1 MEYFKILNFEREP
14 FSNSPDPE
22 AFFQSRQHVGCLQKL
37 ELSIRMRRGLNVVIG
52 DIGTGKTT
60 LCRQLIRTTADDE
73 KIEPHLILDPNFS
86 SDSEFLHTVVSMF
99 LGRKPEA
106 AESDWQLKELIK
118 QYLFSRGVDEQKT
131 ILLIIDEGQKIPEFC
146 MEILRE
152 FLNYET
158 NDFKL
163 LQIVIFAQKEFS
175 AKVQAHKNFAD
186 RISLYHTLSPLSFQE
201 TRAMIRFRL
210 DMASADGMGSAL
222 FSLPAYW
229 VVYRATRGYPRKI
242 INLCHRI
249 TLTMIIQNR
258 NRAGFWLA
266 LSCVKR
272 VFPEQVKRRRLV
284 RTGALVAVLVLFL
297 FLGLGPERFF
307 SLAFFQQNKQPLPL
321 SSENVVVKEQLP
333 DEKQAR
339 VLFSE
344 ATKSAVPVVT
354 ASSLDDVAAPKR
366 ATGEKQEIAAA
377 IASPMTGA
385 QAGIYNLQQPA
396 LLGSVAVSEQETLS
410 RMIYLVYGPLSSFT
424 EQHMETLLRAN
435 PHILDPD
442 VLSSGDTIKFPLM
455 HVPGEVIHPDRW
467 RIKLADWNVL
477 TEAYNAMVGY
487 SHLDPK
493 ARLVPTYDRLGE
505 VRFVIILREEF
516 SDKESAGKALKMLP
530 PEVEKGAKV
539 IPGSE
544 LGQSLFQIA
553 GKREALEQ

>member
-1 MEYFKILNFEREP
+1 MEYFKILNFDREP

-22 AFFQSRQHVGCLQKL
+22 VFFQSRQHVGCLQKL

-86 SDSEFLHTVVSMF
+86 SDSEFLHTVASMF
-99 LGRKPEA
+99 IGQKPEA
-106 AESDWQLKELIK
+106 TESDWQLKELIK
-118 QYLFSRGVDEQKT
+118 QYLFNRGVDEQK
-131 ILLIIDEGQKIPEFC
+131 IVLLIIDEGQKIPEFC

-186 RISLYHTLSPLSFQE
+186 RINLYHILNPLSFQE
-201 TRAMIRFRL
+201 TRAMVRFRL

-249 TLTMIIQNR
+249 TLTMIIQNC

-272 VFPEQVKRRRLV
+272 VFPAQVKRRRLV
-284 RTGALVAVLVLFL
+284 RTGALVAVLVLLL

-307 SLAFFQQNKQPLPL
+307 SLALFQQNKQSLPL
-321 SSENVVVKEQLP
+321 SSENVVVKEQLT
-333 DEKQAR
+333 DEKQVS
-339 VLFSE
+339 VLFPVT
-344 ATKSAVPVVT
+344 TKSAVPATTNSPVDVT
-354 ASSLDDVAAPKR
+354 D
-366 ATGEKQEIAAA
+366 EKQEIAVA
-377 IASPMTGA
+377 IASPATEA
-385 QAGIYNLQQPA
+385 QAAIYNPQPPA
-396 LLGSVAVSEQETLS
+396 LLGTVAASEQETLS
-410 RMIYLVYGPLSSFT
+410 RMIYLVYGPLSSFS
-424 EQHMETLLRAN
+424 EQHMEMLLRAN
-435 PHILDPD
+435 PQIQDPD
-442 VLSSGDTIKFPLM
+442 ILQPGDIIQFPLM
-455 HVPGEVIHPDRW
+455 QVPGEVISLNRW
-467 RIKLADWNVL
+467 RIKLAELNTL
-477 TEAYNAMVGY
+477 TDAYKAMLSY
-487 SHLDPK
+487 SHLDTK
-493 ARLVPTYDRLGE
+493 ARLIPTQDRAGE
-505 VRFVIILREEF
+505 VRFAIILREEF
-516 SDKESAGKALKMLP
+516 FDKESAGKALKMLP
-530 PEVEKGAKV
+530 SEVEKGAKV
-539 IPGSE
+539 IPGRK
-544 LGQSLFQIA
+544 LGQSLFQLA
-553 GKREALEQ
+553 GKREATEQ